1 MHSHML
7 SAPSHHRSTRQTTM
21 RSRAAIMSKH
31 RSLEPFTAF
40 ASLLPI
46 ILTII
51 NITGMID
58 VCRSETVGQET
69 PDGNKTGKTMMG
81 DGSQ

>member
-1 MHSHML
+1 M
-7 SAPSHHRSTRQTTM
+7 
-21 RSRAAIMSKH
+21 SRH
-31 RSLEPFTAF
+31 RSLKPFTAS

-69 PDGNKTGKTMMG
+69 PDGNKTEETIMG
-81 DGSQ
+81 GGSQ

>member
-1 MHSHML
+1 
-7 SAPSHHRSTRQTTM
+7 
-21 RSRAAIMSKH
+21 MSKH
-31 RSLEPFTAF
+31 RSLEPFTVS

-51 NITGMID
+51 NITSMID

-69 PDGNKTGKTMMG
+69 PDGNKTEKTIMG
-81 DGSQ
+81 GGSQ

>member
-1 MHSHML
+1 MHSHAT
-7 SAPSHHRSTRQTTM
+7 SAPNHHRSTRQTTM
-21 RSRAAIMSKH
+21 RSRAAIMSRH
-31 RSLEPFTAF
+31 RSLGPFTGV

-69 PDGNKTGKTMMG
+69 PDGNKTGKTIMG
-81 DGSQ
+81 GGSQ

>member
-1 MHSHML
+1 MHSHAT
-7 SAPSHHRSTRQTTM
+7 SAPHHHRSTRQTTM
-21 RSRAAIMSKH
+21 RSKAAVMSKH
-31 RSLEPFTAF
+31 RSLEPFTAS
-40 ASLLPI
+40 ASLLPV

-58 VCRSETVGQET
+58 VCRSKADGQET

-81 DGSQ
+81 GGSQ

>member
-1 MHSHML
+1 
-7 SAPSHHRSTRQTTM
+7 
-21 RSRAAIMSKH
+21 MSKH
-31 RSLEPFTAF
+31 RSLGPFTAS

-51 NITGMID
+51 NITGIID

-69 PDGNKTGKTMMG
+69 PDGHKTEETIMGGKPMSGKPATGKAE
-81 DGSQ
+81 QA

>member
-1 MHSHML
+1 
-7 SAPSHHRSTRQTTM
+7 
-21 RSRAAIMSKH
+21 MSKH
-31 RSLEPFTAF
+31 RSLEPFTVS

-69 PDGNKTGKTMMG
+69 PDGNKTRKTMMG